1 MHIANIVGD
10 HNDNSNENDN
20 VGAVVGGV
28 IGGVMIAVL
37 LLSMCTC
44 GVLIYC
50 RKKSVE
56 TVCFGKC
63 QTDSIICKLWLDI
76 WNPPPIAT
84 HIQFYNF
91 KHP

>member
-28 IGGVMIAVL
+28 IGGVMIAVI
-37 LLSMCTC
+37 LSICTC

-56 TVCFGKC
+56 TICFGKC
-63 QTDSIICKLWLDI
+63 QTDYVNCDSICKTLHLR
-76 WNPPPIAT
+76 IAT